1 MTVILNRPKKVN
13 KGSMKTTDTVEHVE
27 GMILE
32 RLEILKNGETK
43 EQKHKARSEI
53 IKLEKHLKGVND
65 KYQNGHKYPERM
77 KGFPDDI
84 PMNVEEVLKL
94 IDSVEV
100 DPNDETNRYRENYL
114 LRDGSS
120 YGRPLNLEGVSVGK
134 NTFEYVDKGWPKPK
148 EMKPVHLFK

>member
-1 MTVILNRPKKVN
+1 MKRVILNRPKRVN

-43 EQKHKARSEI
+43 EQKRKARSEI

-77 KGFPDDI
+77 KGFRDDV
-84 PMNVEEVLKL
+84 PMNVKEVLKL
-94 IDSVEV
+94 IDSVEIIQ
-100 DPNDETNRYRENYL
+100 DCQYREPVFNPHDTDL
-114 LRDGSS
+114 S
-120 YGRPLNLEGVSVGK
+120 GVSVGK
-134 NTFEYVDKGWPKPK
+134 NSFEYVDKGWSKPK
-148 EMKPVHLFK
+148 EMKPVNLFK